1 MAAVIRTYFKQ
12 YTSPEM
18 ESISQNTH
26 VDNIIYL
33 KQILKHFQLLKL
45 VFNNTKM
52 NIKQF
57 TTNSDY
63 GCKVI
68 SKEDRNESDEISV
81 LGTY

>member
-1 MAAVIRTYFKQ
+1 
-12 YTSPEM
+12 
-18 ESISQNTH
+18 
-26 VDNIIYL
+26 
-33 KQILKHFQLLKL
+33 
-45 VFNNTKM
+45 M